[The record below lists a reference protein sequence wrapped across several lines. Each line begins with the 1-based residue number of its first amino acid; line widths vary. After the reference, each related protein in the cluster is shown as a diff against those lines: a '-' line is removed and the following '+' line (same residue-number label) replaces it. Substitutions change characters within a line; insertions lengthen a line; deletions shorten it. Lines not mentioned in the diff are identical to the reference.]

1 MTKGSMVIL
10 FILFVFFFNHTTKAM
25 EPSDENTEPSKLLN
39 QGRRTSHTR
48 YDFDIDKPLSKS
60 GKTEYKHENEILL
73 FINNE
78 ACKSLED
85 QLRTLSLT
93 NIELQK
99 KIKILEGWKETDPQC
114 ITSNPYYRS
123 DGFAALPYSGKIL
136 GEKES
141 FAIMNG
147 SPYELLIN
155 NIKFLILTN
164 NKLEKHLKTL
174 EEDSVFFRFF

>member
-1 MTKGSMVIL
+1 MTKGSMAIV
-10 FILFVFFFNHTTKAM
+10 FILSVFFFNHTTKSM
-25 EPSDENTEPSKLLN
+25 EPFDENTEPSRLLN

-48 YDFDIDKPLSKS
+48 YDFDRNKPSSKY
-60 GKTEYKHENEILL
+60 GTIEYEDEYEILL

-114 ITSNPYYRS
+114 ITSNPCYRS
-123 DGFAALPYSGKIL
+123 DGFEALPHSGKIL
-136 GEKES
+136 GEKET
-141 FAIMNG
+141 FAMMNS

-174 EEDSVFFRFF
+174 EENSVFFRFF